1 VEEVKIETIEDRE
14 LNNTILKMRSE
25 GISIRGIAE
34 ELHISRGQ
42 VEHRL
47 RKIKPEFETILQ
59 KAEPARVGNFIQT
72 IETSIFNTQAKIEEM
87 YRYFEE
93 VKSGVEDTRDKI
105 LLLKEFREQVKFAK
119 EFIDSVN
126 PSSIDKMKYANV
138 LSIALL
144 YEELFKEEPET
155 IKNVQE
161 AMTGKTSEELLNVVY
176 AICPDVGTRWKEK
189 LKSTQGGEIKP

>member
-1 VEEVKIETIEDRE
+1 MEEVKIETIEDRE

-59 KAEPARVGNFIQT
+59 KAEPARVENFIQT

-161 AMTGKTSEELLNVVY
+161 AMTGKTSEELLNVIY